1 MAISTTD
8 NQYIIDAIAT
18 GNVDLIKG
26 IAETT
31 SLDEATQKAMLFAGS
46 LEVATAM
53 VGNLENGSAL
63 FVEVAKRAVEA
74 AELEM
79 GKTVS
84 LKDTDGNLI
93 NPFIVNSENCGEA
106 VETPQEADERYAMDN
121 IAALALDTNLDG
133 LDLAAV
139 SLEDAIKA
147 IQIALLTNV
156 NTPLEVVTPYL
167 TAGSDELRAA
177 AFVHPNTDNAEI
189 VSVMTSEDEA
199 GNNIDGFKTAM
210 IALLDSDAMIQSNA
224 GIVAY
229 LLGEGQNAPVRYA
242 MFKNYITSVLNGGST
257 VGGLDVDVLVAA
269 FVK

>member
-1 MAISTTD
+1 MAITTTD
-8 NQYIIDAIAT
+8 GNYILDAIAT

-31 SLDEATQKAMLFAGS
+31 ELTVDQIKAMLFAGS
-46 LEVATAM
+46 LEVATTM
-53 VGNLENGSAL
+53 VNNLPAGSEL
-63 FVEVAKRAVEA
+63 FAEVAKRAVEA

-84 LKDTDGNLI
+84 FADAEGNLLD
-93 NPFIVNSENCGEA
+93 PFIVNSENCGEA
-106 VETPQEADERYAMDN
+106 VETPQEAGERYAMDN
-121 IAALALDTNLDG
+121 IAGLALGINLDG

-139 SLEDAIKA
+139 TLEDAIKA
-147 IQIALLTNV
+147 IQMALVTNA

-167 TAGSDELRAA
+167 TNVNDSLRAA
-177 AFVHPNTDNAEI
+177 AFVHPNTDNSEI
-189 VSVMTSEDEA
+189 VAVMTSEDEA

-210 IALLDSDAMIQSNA
+210 IELLNTDVMIQGNA
-224 GIVAY
+224 EIVAY

-242 MFKNYITSVLNGGST
+242 MFKNYVTVVLNGGST
-257 VGGLDVDVLVAA
+257 IDGLNIDALVTA